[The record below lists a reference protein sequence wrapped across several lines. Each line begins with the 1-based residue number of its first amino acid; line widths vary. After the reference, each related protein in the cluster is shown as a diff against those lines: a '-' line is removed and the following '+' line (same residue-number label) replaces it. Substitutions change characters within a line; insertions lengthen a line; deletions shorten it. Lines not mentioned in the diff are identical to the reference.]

1 MSELNEFVLVEVF
14 HDGQIAVAG
23 QPVDATG
30 YPNSYSAAI
39 AVLSKQAEHPEAR
52 LLAKA
57 LDHQSGETNWF
68 LVNGRGEVF
77 DAFSGPSSGA
87 QHHTEPTLVTPLD
100 QAVTAPQQT
109 LAAQEEDLEITRQRP
124 RNREQPTLPPEQP
137 SFEPYPAAPPPVAQ
151 QVVVPQPVEDPDADL
166 HPTDPAMSEIFRQTI
181 AAPVAPQQPAVSQR
195 PIQQVPTSYPPAQQY
210 PAETAPV
217 AAPSSAAT
225 AESPVASR
233 AANRQFVRP
242 PKDRPTQGI
251 RRAVYTASG
260 GTVNLGKSARERDEE
275 ELETRIS
282 RQLHGSYNTAILSL
296 KGGIGKT
303 STTVGVGMMLAEYR
317 GDPPCAIDANPD
329 SGDLAERALGELLYQ
344 PEGSRTIS
352 DVLRNIDSIRT
363 LTELSRY
370 LHHANRLH
378 LIAGE
383 QDPALSDSLTAEE
396 YLKVQS
402 LAAQYYS
409 VILTDCGTGVS
420 HPAMSGILSTA
431 SNVVVAA
438 GYAVSGAKRAR
449 STLEWLAGHGYQN
462 LASNAIVVIT
472 DKDEV
477 SSRVDKRAIDAELAG
492 HCKQLIAVPH
502 DRGVADGDQISLD
515 TLRPAT
521 RRAYKEIA
529 AAIVDGYRAQ

>member
-14 HDGQIAVAG
+14 HDGRISVAG
-23 QPVDATG
+23 QPVDAHG
-30 YPNSYSAAI
+30 HSDSYAA
-39 AVLSKQAEHPEAR
+39 AVALLAGQAAHHQSR
-52 LLAKA
+52 VLAKA
-57 LDHQSGETNWF
+57 LDHRNGEISWF
-68 LVNGRGEVF
+68 FVDSRGEVF
-77 DAFSGPSSGA
+77 DAFSGPQVSAHGVSAPAATANPAAIANPAASASDGMEFAHEAPISYPQQPEYGPSEPAISGA
-87 QHHTEPTLVTPLD
+87 
-100 QAVTAPQQT
+100 
-109 LAAQEEDLEITRQRP
+109 EDLEITRKRP
-124 RNREQPTLPPEQP
+124 RYREADLPEPSPVPGPEAAQM
-137 SFEPYPAAPPPVAQ
+137 SGIFRATIEPAAPISQIPAQEQLLNPERPGNLETTEWPNSRPVA
-151 QVVVPQPVEDPDADL
+151 AI
-166 HPTDPAMSEIFRQTI
+166 PAMPS
-181 AAPVAPQQPAVSQR
+181 AQPAV
-195 PIQQVPTSYPPAQQY
+195 AG
-210 PAETAPV
+210 
-217 AAPSSAAT
+217 
-225 AESPVASR
+225 SR
-233 AANRQFVRP
+233 MANRQFVRP

-251 RRAVYTASG
+251 RRAVYSVSG
-260 GTVNLGKSARERDEE
+260 GTVNLGKSPREREE
-275 ELETRIS
+275 AELESRIA
-282 RQLHGSYNTAILSL
+282 RQLPGSYNTAVLSL

-352 DVLRNIDSIRT
+352 DVIREIDSIRT

-370 LHHANRLH
+370 MHHANRMH
-378 LIAGE
+378 LVAGE
-383 QDPALSDSLTAEE
+383 QDPALSDALTAEE
-396 YLKVQS
+396 YLRIRE
-402 LAAQYYS
+402 LIAQYYS

-431 SNVVVAA
+431 TNLVVAA

-449 STLEWLAGHGYQN
+449 STLEWLSGHGYHE
-462 LASNAIVVIT
+462 LARNAIVVIT

-515 TLRPAT
+515 TLRPQT

-529 AAIVDGYRAQ
+529 AAIVDGYH